1 MKTKRPRPVSARP
14 QRVLLVDD
22 HPLTRDGMAQLID
35 REGDIQVAWQVGSA
49 REAMD
54 IAAKHRPDL
63 AIVDITLPDRS
74 GIELVKDLRALQKT
88 TPVLVVS
95 MHEEALFAER
105 ALKAGARGYVSKQE
119 GGTRLMQAIREVLGG
134 QIAVSEKTRSSIVE
148 SFTGRGGSAP
158 LGHLSDREMEVF
170 ELIGRGLATK
180 EIADRLKIS
189 LKTVEVHR
197 LHIKTK
203 LKIATAPEL
212 IAFAA
217 RWAGSQAT
225 SAT

>member
-1 MKTKRPRPVSARP
+1 MKSKRPPSTGI
-14 QRVLLVDD
+14 QMKRVLLVDD
-22 HPLTRDGMAQLID
+22 HPMTRDGMAQLID
-35 REGDIQVAWQVGSA
+35 REPDLKVAWQAGLA
-49 REAMD
+49 REAMN
-54 IAAKHRPDL
+54 IVAAHRPDL
-63 AIVDITLPDRS
+63 AIVDVTLPDRS
-74 GIELVKDLRALQKT
+74 GIELVKDIRALQKT

-119 GGTRLMQAIREVLGG
+119 GGARLMEAIREVLGG
-134 QIAVSEKTRSSIVE
+134 QIALSEKTRSSIVE
-148 SFTGRGGSAP
+148 SFTGGGRGAP
-158 LGHLSDREMEVF
+158 LGRLSDREMEVF
-170 ELIGRGLATK
+170 ELIGRGLSTK

-217 RWAGSQAT
+217 RWVGSQAAG
-225 SAT
+225 AT